1 MTHRLAGTTATTLR
15 MAHQVVR
22 AVVAEAAHH
31 PMVALRPMVA
41 LHPMVALRLPMA
53 VAVHPVVIE

>member
-31 PMVALRPMVA
+31 PMADLR
-41 LHPMVALRLPMA
+41 PMVALRLPMA